1 MKYMKR
7 KFDKSRNRDEWVI
20 RLDGQE
26 ILKSESFRN
35 IGSIIHKN

>member
-1 MKYMKR
+1 MKYMKC
-7 KFDKSRNRDEWVI
+7 KFDISRNRDEWAI

-26 ILKSESFRN
+26 ILKSESLRY